1 MPIAPATHA
10 ELQLLVATLDQ
21 AGFDHGQVLDTLN
34 ALTREACDTRPSD
47 WALALGYGPVTL
59 HQPLEGG
66 PVSIRAI
73 PGRATLHY
81 HVRPWLF
88 PLLRAL
94 RGRLFGRWAGWRREV
109 RT

>member
-1 MPIAPATHA
+1 MAIDDATHN
-10 ELQLLVATLDQ
+10 ELQLLVATLEQ
-21 AGFDHGQVLDTLN
+21 AGFDHGKALDTLN
-34 ALTREACDTRPSD
+34 ALTREAVDTRPSD
-47 WALALGYGPVTL
+47 WVLALRYGFVTL

-66 PVSIRAI
+66 PVSFRPI

-81 HVRPWLF
+81 HVRPWLL

-94 RGRLFGRWAGWRREV
+94 WARLLGRWASWREEV